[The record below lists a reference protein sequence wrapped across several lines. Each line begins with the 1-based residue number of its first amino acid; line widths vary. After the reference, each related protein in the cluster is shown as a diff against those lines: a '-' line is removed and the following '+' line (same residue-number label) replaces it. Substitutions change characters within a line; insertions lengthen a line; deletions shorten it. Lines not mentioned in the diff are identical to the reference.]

1 MIILF
6 YDINIKYY
14 SEFSEYKFD
23 QINFNKIFY
32 TNNTL
37 LICNERISSYHRK
50 GINLLCRSI
59 KQNYIS
65 YGDLEKNWIYLGKKH
80 NTIPET
86 IF

>member
-14 SEFSEYKFD
+14 REFVEYRFD
-23 QINFNKIFY
+23 QINFNKMFYTNNTLLICNEHIY

-37 LICNERISSYHRK
+37 LICNERISLYHRK

-65 YGDLEKNWIYLGKKH
+65 YGDLVKFGYI
-80 NTIPET
+80 
-86 IF
+86 